1 MGFCILRNKLTCIS
15 SIAWS
20 IIFSGSSSL
29 LARSLRFD
37 LATRANRSNK
47 FICKTTLEFAAD
59 RVAGTYWGP
68 VKACVEE
75 AERATQSAVV
85 TENRAILGIG
95 CVGYCLV
102 QLEFCVWDWML
113 NVAIVC
119 GFDFRAKQRER
130 TVSEPKH
137 SSHRRSLIFYDDTV
151 RIACCKLLRLQRYR
165 VAWRK
170 IHDTKNLSRTS
181 RQYIFAPDS
190 RV

>member
-29 LARSLRFD
+29 LASSLRFD

-85 TENRAILGIG
+85 TENRVILDIWL
-95 CVGYCLV
+95 CRILSCPVGVLC
-102 QLEFCVWDWML
+102 MGL
-113 NVAIVC
+113 NVECCNRWWVWLSCEA
-119 GFDFRAKQRER
+119 ER
-130 TVSEPKH
+130 KNSLWTKTQFTQTVSW
-137 SSHRRSLIFYDDTV
+137 SSTMTLYE
-151 RIACCKLLRLQRYR
+151 
-165 VAWRK
+165 
-170 IHDTKNLSRTS
+170 
-181 RQYIFAPDS
+181 
-190 RV
+190 